1 MKEKIGKKKIE
12 AAVAIFAVVLSL
24 FIVGSVPV
32 MVADPVIGD
41 SPTEPFSGPVRVT
54 LNAIDN
60 DSGVNYT
67 MFALDPMVEPIVY
80 SLYTGPFV
88 VEGEGHHTVYFY
100 SVDMAGNKETERKV
114 EFDIVLPDTEPPYT
128 TCLLEDA
135 GSGPTP

>member
-1 MKEKIGKKKIE
+1 MKEKIGKKKKE

-32 MVADPVIGD
+32 MIADPGD
-41 SPTEPFSGPVRVT
+41 LPDEKTFSGPVRVT

-60 DSGVNYT
+60 DSGVNFT

-114 EFDIVLPDTEPPYT
+114 EFDIVLPDTEPPHT
-128 TCLLEDA
+128 TCILVED
-135 GSGPTP
+135 GSGTP